1 MTIYSL
7 HKLSE
12 LDIKKIKDIFKQS
25 KCPQESL
32 KFTFKNFT
40 KLTTNN
46 VIIFDNVDVNNP
58 NVYITKI

>member
-12 LDIKKIKDIFKQS
+12 LEIKRIKEIFDES
-25 KCPQESL
+25 KCPNESL

-40 KLTTNN
+40 KLTVHNELIFDDVNIKDEN
-46 VIIFDNVDVNNP
+46 VII
-58 NVYITKI
+58 TKI